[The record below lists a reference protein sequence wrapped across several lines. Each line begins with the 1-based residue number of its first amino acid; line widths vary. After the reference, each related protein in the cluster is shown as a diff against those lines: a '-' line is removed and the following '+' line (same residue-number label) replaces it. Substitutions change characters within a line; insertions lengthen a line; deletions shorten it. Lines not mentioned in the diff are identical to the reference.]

1 MVKTPRR
8 DRPPP
13 VYTFFTLRRL
23 GCTYPDIW
31 ILSGPAAL
39 FDASLLTLSRS
50 MERLFFL
57 VPTPHLCLE
66 TLPFWGKLLT
76 GVCEPRL
83 IIERGSG

>member
-1 MVKTPRR
+1 
-8 DRPPP
+8 
-13 VYTFFTLRRL
+13 
-23 GCTYPDIW
+23 
-31 ILSGPAAL
+31 
-39 FDASLLTLSRS
+39 
-50 MERLFFL
+50 